1 MGVNFESRSIPG
13 KNRAIC
19 DVMQVNRRHTAS
31 KDERMSTSAEQV
43 EIFTDGACSGNPGP
57 GGWGAILR
65 RGETEEEL
73 FGFSPHTTNNRME
86 LIAVVEALAK
96 LDEPCEIV
104 IYTDSRYLKDGI
116 TSWIK
121 TWKRNGWK
129 TSNREPVK
137 NRDLWEAIDSA
148 AGKHHIEWK
157 WVRGHV
163 GHPENERCDELAR
176 DAIRH
181 ASSRR
186 KSGS

>member
-1 MGVNFESRSIPG
+1 MFGEPGTGRLGGRSFAG
-13 KNRAIC
+13 
-19 DVMQVNRRHTAS
+19 
-31 KDERMSTSAEQV
+31 E
-43 EIFTDGACSGNPGP
+43 
-57 GGWGAILR
+57 
-65 RGETEEEL
+65 ETEEEL

-137 NRDLWEAIDSA
+137 NRDLWEAHRLRGRETSYRMEMGCA
-148 AGKHHIEWK
+148 AM
-157 WVRGHV
+157 
-163 GHPENERCDELAR
+163 
-176 DAIRH
+176 
-181 ASSRR
+181 
-186 KSGS
+186 